1 MLSLNHQNNTVFDS
15 LLIAELRCE
24 VISKEKEQDK
34 KEIQNEK
41 HKRQEKK
48 EKRLS
53 AKNEKVIWIRKTLV
67 IMLVFLLIIYFILRI
82 VYDTGRFTITLDSAG
97 DPMSGIIIYE
107 HLEERKSQQT
117 LEAEDIDFFTNI
129 SGDWIPKN
137 IANEAEGSHNGNNY
151 IAYTFYIENVR
162 DNTINYWYE
171 IIFDDVIKNVDE
183 ALRVMV
189 ILNDEKTVYAK
200 LNSTTQ
206 KPEAN
211 TTAFFSEEKVAVACR
226 ENLKSKEV
234 DKCTVVIWIEGDD
247 PECIDDLI
255 GGEIKMHMKITEE
268 HIAQE
273 N

>member
-1 MLSLNHQNNTVFDS
+1 MW
-15 LLIAELRCE
+15 I
-24 VISKEKEQDK
+24 ISKEQEPKEKNDKEQK
-34 KEIQNEK
+34 N
-41 HKRQEKK
+41 EKK

-53 AKNEKVIWIRKTLV
+53 TKNQKIANIRKTLV
-67 IMLVFLLIIYFILRI
+67 IMLIFLIIIYFILRI

-117 LEAEDIDFFTNI
+117 LEADGIDFFTNI
-129 SGDWIPKN
+129 SGDWIPKD
-137 IANEAEGSHNGNNY
+137 IANEAEGAHNGNNY

-162 DNTINYWYE
+162 DYAINYWYE
-171 IIFDDVIKNVDE
+171 TIFDDIIKNVDE
-183 ALRVMV
+183 ALRVMI

-206 KPEAN
+206 KPEPN
-211 TTAFFSEEKVAVACR
+211 TKAFFSNEKVEVECR
-226 ENLKSKEV
+226 EKIKSKEV